1 MTHPQILPPITL
13 LLGLYLCFPC
23 HKDLH
28 NTQGYVLSCVWLCNP
43 DPMGCTPPG
52 SPVHGFSRQGYWRQV
67 PFPTPG
73 DLPDPG
79 VEPEALA
86 SPALASGDSLPLS
99 HLGSPS
105 LYLIGIKS
113 FEMIKCPLP
122 MLYTTNWL
130 MHSTCVTLV
139 FLEVQVGHKE
149 RAISWRSPE
158 QRSWKAD
165 PPPQS
170 GVFLSG
176 GNNCSLLRW
185 LKKKNLPFTERKS
198 VTTFNKFFGYKDETG
213 RQQQR
218 R

>member
-1 MTHPQILPPITL
+1 MCSVVSDSATL
-13 LLGLYLCFPC
+13 TPWAVPR
-23 HKDLH
+23 
-28 NTQGYVLSCVWLCNP
+28 QAPLS
-43 DPMGCTPPG
+43 M
-52 SPVHGFSRQGYWRQV
+52 GFSRQGYWRRV
-67 PFPTPG
+67 LFSTPG
-73 DLPDPG
+73 DLPDQG
-79 VEPEALA
+79 VEPESLA
-86 SPALASGDSLPLS
+86 SPPLVSGDSSPPS

-130 MHSTCVTLV
+130 MHSTCVTLL

-185 LKKKNLPFTERKS
+185 LKKKNLPFTERKP

-213 RQQQR
+213 RQQQQR

>member
-1 MTHPQILPPITL
+1 MTHPQILPPSLSYWVFISVSPATRICTTPRAMCSVVSDSATL
-13 LLGLYLCFPC
+13 TPWAVPR
-23 HKDLH
+23 
-28 NTQGYVLSCVWLCNP
+28 QAPLS
-43 DPMGCTPPG
+43 M
-52 SPVHGFSRQGYWRQV
+52 GFSRQGYWRRV
-67 PFPTPG
+67 LFSTPG
-73 DLPDPG
+73 DLPDQG
-79 VEPEALA
+79 VEPESLA
-86 SPALASGDSLPLS
+86 SPALVSGDSSPPS

-130 MHSTCVTLV
+130 MHSTCVTLL

-185 LKKKNLPFTERKS
+185 LKKKKS
-198 VTTFNKFFGYKDETG
+198 TFYWKEASHYF
-213 RQQQR
+213 
-218 R
+218 